1 MTTPF
6 TVTYVEHPG
15 PAADSGLWYHPNFEP
30 KLFKTLMERPGD
42 PAGLARRGIDAV
54 CARLGRQ
61 ANGPAKRPSPS
72 IGPVNCDNDLN

>member
-1 MTTPF
+1 MTTPL

-15 PAADSGLWYHPNFEP
+15 PTADSGLWNHANFERE
-30 KLFKTLMERPGD
+30 LFKTLMERPGD

-61 ANGPAKRPSPS
+61 ATGRQSARVRPS
-72 IGPVNCDNDLN
+72 VL